1 MDSKMDGK
9 GPPRAPADPSFD
21 PLIVPQR
28 GDPQGEVFDDP
39 EAAAAEQR
47 GALSPDEHS
56 ENDTGA
62 PGETALRARSAS
74 EEQSASR
81 FEQHPVE
88 EEHNAPLLAPE
99 HADPLRSQWDAIQTA
114 FVDTPQQAVED
125 ADHLVAQAMARLAE
139 TFAQERANLE
149 QQWGR
154 GQEASTEDLRQALR
168 RYRSFFQRLLSV

>member
-1 MDSKMDGK
+1 LAGKTDSKN
-9 GPPRAPADPSFD
+9 PPRDPSFD
-21 PLIVPQR
+21 PQIIPEDR
-28 GDPQGEVFDDP
+28 DPQGEVFDDP

-47 GALSPDEHS
+47 GALAEDERLEDDIDIPS
-56 ENDTGA
+56 GTQP
-62 PGETALRARSAS
+62 PGRDLD
-74 EEQSASR
+74 EEQSARR
-81 FEQHPVE
+81 FAQHSAE

-99 HADPLRSQWDAIQTA
+99 HAAPLRAQWDAIQTA
-114 FVDTPQQAVED
+114 FVDEPRRAVQD
-125 ADHLVAQAMARLAE
+125 ADHLVAQAMARLAD

>member
-9 GPPRAPADPSFD
+9 SPPRDPSFD
-21 PLIVPQR
+21 PQIIRNPQS
-28 GDPQGEVFDDP
+28 EVFDDP

-47 GALSPDEHS
+47 GALARDERLDDEIDDVPS
-56 ENDTGA
+56 GTEP
-62 PGETALRARSAS
+62 PGRDLD
-74 EEQSASR
+74 EEQSARR
-81 FEQHPVE
+81 FNQHSGEHSGE

-99 HADPLRSQWDAIQTA
+99 HAAPLRAQWDAIQTA
-114 FVDTPQQAVED
+114 FVDEPRRAVQD
-125 ADHLVAQAMARLAE
+125 ADHLVAQAMARLAD

-154 GQEASTEDLRQALR
+154 GQEASTEDLRQALQ

>member
-1 MDSKMDGK
+1 MNSNMDGK
-9 GPPRAPADPSFD
+9 GPPADPSFD
-21 PLIVPQR
+21 PQIRPQH

-47 GALSPDEHS
+47 GALGRDERS
-56 ENDTGA
+56 EGDLNT
-62 PGETALRARSAS
+62 PGDPALRARAS
-74 EEQSASR
+74 GEEQSARR
-81 FEQHPVE
+81 FEPHPAE
-88 EEHNAPLLAPE
+88 EEHNAPLLTPE
-99 HADPLRSQWDAIQTA
+99 QADPLRSQWDAIQTA
-114 FVDTPQQAVED
+114 FVDEPRRAVED